1 MTGSF
6 QRSVHD
12 GLTVLISIGVGDFL
26 DRLTILEIKFERI
39 QNLEKIKVAQGQ
51 LASYQR
57 EFQRTVQQFDQ
68 DCIRELAELRSKL
81 KEINGH
87 LWDVEDALR
96 LKEATKTFD
105 DDFVKQARRVYV
117 LNDRR
122 AEVKTCIDHACG
134 SAVSEVKEH
143 TTAP

>member
-1 MTGSF
+1 MTGSL
-6 QRSVHD
+6 QKSVD
-12 GLTVLISIGVGDFL
+12 EDLIVLISIGFGDFL

-39 QNLEKIKVAQGQ
+39 QNLEKKKVAQGQ

-68 DCIRELAELRSKL
+68 ECRRELAELKSKL
-81 KEINGH
+81 KKINGL

-96 LKEATKTFD
+96 LIEATKCFD
-105 DDFVKQARRVYV
+105 DDFITQARRVYV

-122 AEVKTCIDHACG
+122 AEVKTCIDQACG
-134 SAVSEVKEH
+134 STVSEVKEH
-143 TTAP
+143 MAAP